1 MSWVSKTLNSTL
13 GKKLLMALTGLFLI
27 LFLVVHLAGNLQLIF
42 PDEGKSFN
50 IYAETMATNPLIR
63 VVSILN
69 FGFILL
75 HAVYAVIL
83 TRHNKKSRPISYAV
97 SKASENSTWSSR
109 SMGILGTLIFI
120 FLLVHLRGF
129 WYELKFGE
137 VPMVTYDGVSYKD
150 SFAIVSAAYQNI
162 LYVIFYVVSMGVL
175 AFHLSHGFASAFQT
189 LGINHTKY
197 TPFIKKLGLAFA
209 IIVPALF
216 ALIPIVMFIQGS

>member
-27 LFLVVHLAGNLQLIF
+27 LFLVVHLAGNLQLLI
-42 PDEGKSFN
+42 PDEGKAFN

-69 FGFILL
+69 FSFILL
-75 HAVYAVIL
+75 HVIYSIIL
-83 TRHNKKSRPISYAV
+83 TRHNKKSRPINYAV
-97 SKASENSTWSSR
+97 TKPSENSTWSSR
-109 SMGILGTLIFI
+109 NMGILGTLIFI
-120 FLLVHLRGF
+120 FLLVHLRSF

-137 VPMVTYDGVSYKD
+137 VPFATYDGVTYKD
-150 SFAIVSAAYQNI
+150 GYTIVAEAYQSI
-162 LYVIFYVVSMGVL
+162 LYVIFYVVSMGFL

-197 TPFIKKLGLAFA
+197 TPFIQKLGLGFA

-216 ALIPIVMFIQGS
+216 ALIPIMMYVQSL

>member
-27 LFLVVHLAGNLQLIF
+27 LFLVVHLAGNLQLLL

-50 IYAETMATNPLIR
+50 IYAETMASNPLIR

-75 HAVYAVIL
+75 HAIYAIIL
-83 TRHNKKSRPISYAV
+83 TKHNKKARPVGYAV
-97 SKASENSTWSSR
+97 TNPAGNSSWSSR

-120 FLLVHLRGF
+120 FLLVHLRSF
-129 WYELKFGE
+129 WYELKFGS
-137 VPMVTYDGVSYKD
+137 VPFVSYDGVEYKD
-150 SFAIVSAAYQNI
+150 GYSIVVASYQNI
-162 LYVIFYVVSMGVL
+162 LFVVFYVISMGVL
-175 AFHLSHGFASAFQT
+175 AFHLVHGFSSAFQT
-189 LGINHTKY
+189 LGISHQKY
-197 TPFIKKLGLAFA
+197 TPFIKKLGVAFA

-216 ALIPIVMFIQGS
+216 ALIPIFMFVQGS